1 MTLSVKFEITTN
13 CLFMRALVCLVDFSG
28 VLESVIKPITSVS
41 PFGKVSKPGI
51 SMTTFACLGKACDV
65 VKLTYNRVVVWT

>member
-1 MTLSVKFEITTN
+1 
-13 CLFMRALVCLVDFSG
+13 

-41 PFGKVSKPGI
+41 PVGKVSDTGI

-65 VKLTYNRVVVWT
+65 VKLTYNRVVVWTFKSKGDNLTLVRVPYLNS